1 MRLCRRKM
9 RTALLIAAV
18 LTLLL
23 SMNVSAAENGVSTH
37 IEARVISSENMPADI
52 PFTVVL
58 GAVDQAPLPAVTEKT
73 VKKSGTAVFDDIVF
87 TEAGDYYYTLKQKT
101 GNEKYVQYDSD
112 GPYAIIVRVTNDPK
126 APGGLA
132 VAVSGWR
139 GTPDQDPGTVTKPD
153 SFSFRNKYN
162 KPSKTVTHTDH
173 GGHSGRKG
181 STVKTGD
188 RQNPGLWLLLACGAA
203 AGILVMAGMKR
214 RS

>member
-1 MRLCRRKM
+1 MRLCGRQLRVM
-9 RTALLIAAV
+9 LLVAAT
-18 LTLLL
+18 LTFLL
-23 SMNVSAAENGVSTH
+23 SMSVSAAEKGVSTH
-37 IEARVISSENMPADI
+37 IEAEIISSENMPADM

-58 GAVDQAPLPAVTEKT
+58 GAVGQAPLPAVMEKT
-73 VKKSGTAVFDDIVF
+73 VKKSGTVSFDDIVF
-87 TEAGDYYYTLKQKT
+87 TESGDYYYTLTQKT
-101 GNEKYVQYDSD
+101 GTEKYVQYDSE

-139 GTPDQDPGTVTKPD
+139 GRPDQDPGKVTKPD
-153 SFSFRNKYN
+153 SFTFRNKYN

-188 RQNPGLWLLLACGAA
+188 TQNPGLWLLLACGAA
-203 AGILVMAGMKR
+203 AGILVMAGMKHR
-214 RS
+214 R